1 MPCRIS
7 PLQQYRPTSFFGKKG
22 QNKYRQRSAAG
33 IVKKI
38 RCENDTLLIIKL
50 FIEDIVIVAC
60 IISLN
65 KGLCAILKKV
75 VNLLHYGFFAVVF
88 HCD

>member
-1 MPCRIS
+1 M
-7 PLQQYRPTSFFGKKG
+7 
-22 QNKYRQRSAAG
+22 
-33 IVKKI
+33 KI